1 MERINMG
8 GVDKIDRMKGKVISN
23 LSKDKLKKYIFYLT
37 RKYYET
43 YMANDE
49 KEFNETIETL
59 MEVIGAY
66 RETYINLMGF
76 IYYSLYL
83 NAVLIISEKTGND
96 EFSLKNIAKYDLME
110 DDEFEEELSHDM
122 RNIFNKDRVRRRY
135 FEKGINQSIE

>member
-1 MERINMG
+1 MERITMG

-43 YMANDE
+43 YMAKDE
-49 KEFNETIETL
+49 KGFNETIETL
-59 MEVIGAY
+59 MEVIGVY

-96 EFSLKNIAKYDLME
+96 EFALKNIAKYDLME